1 MELRKRLQ
9 SSEPSFQVV
18 TGALMLAFLILSATI
33 APSARA
39 QTYSVLHRFSGQ
51 DGEFPQG
58 RLTLDTTGHGY
69 GTAMD
74 GGANGYG
81 TLFTLS
87 SKQQTIYSFTGSSGS
102 YPLSG
107 VTRDTAGNLYTT
119 NATGGNGGCGTVIKL
134 DTKGNETVLYS
145 FDGGPDDG
153 DQPQSALFLDPAG
166 NLYGTTV
173 LGGSRN
179 SGTVFKLSA
188 SGAETILYQFSGGE
202 YDGAYPYYGLTGDT
216 NGNFYGTTAG
226 DGSST
231 WGTIF
236 EISATGTYSTLYNFT
251 GGLDGGRPKTGLHR
265 DSAGNLY
272 GTTKVGGV
280 YGNGTVFELGANGV
294 ETVLYS
300 FTGGVD
306 GSQPESGV
314 LEDAAGNF
322 YGTTVYGGASSFG
335 TVFKLDTLRNETVL
349 HSFEGGS
356 DGQYPHA
363 PLVQDAK
370 GNLYGTTS
378 EGGATYG
385 TIFRIAP

>member
-1 MELRKRLQ
+1 MEPQKRLQ
-9 SSEPSFQVV
+9 RSESTSQIVFVAR
-18 TGALMLAFLILSATI
+18 TFAFLILFAI
-33 APSARA
+33 ILPLARA
-39 QTYSVLHRFSGQ
+39 QTYSVLYRFSGLN
-51 DGEFPQG
+51 GEFPQG
-58 RLTLDTTGHGY
+58 RLTLDTSGHGY

-87 SKQQTIYSFTGSSGS
+87 SKQQTIYSFTGSGGS

-119 NATGGNGGCGTVIKL
+119 TAMGGQLGCGAVIKL

-145 FDGGPDDG
+145 FCSGSNDG
-153 DQPQSALFLDPAG
+153 DQPQSALLLDSVG

-179 SGTVFKLSA
+179 FGTVFKVSA
-188 SGAETILYQFSGGE
+188 SGVETILYNFLGGTN
-202 YDGAYPYYGLTGDT
+202 DGAYPYYGLTGDT
-216 NGNFYGTTAG
+216 NGNFYGTTGG

-231 WGTIF
+231 WGTVF
-236 EISATGTYSTLYNFT
+236 EITASGHYSTLYRFT

-265 DSAGNLY
+265 DSVGNLY
-272 GTTKVGGV
+272 GTTKAGGAF
-280 YGNGTVFELGANGV
+280 GNGTVFEVSASGI

-300 FTGGVD
+300 FTGGAD

-335 TVFKLDTLRNETVL
+335 TVYKLDKLGNEIVL
-349 HSFEGGS
+349 HSFEGGL

-363 PLVQDAK
+363 PLVNDPK
-370 GNLYGTTS
+370 GSVYGTTS
-378 EGGATYG
+378 EGGKGYG
-385 TIFRIAP
+385 TIFKIAP

>member
-1 MELRKRLQ
+1 MEPMKQLQ
-9 SSEPSFQVV
+9 STEPTFQIGTVV
-18 TGALMLAFLILSATI
+18 LMLAFLILSATI
-33 APSARA
+33 TPSARA

-87 SKQQTIYSFTGSSGS
+87 SKQQTIYSFTGSGGS

-119 NATGGNGGCGTVIKL
+119 NAMGGNGGCGTVIKL

-145 FDGGPDDG
+145 FYGGSDG
-153 DQPQSALFLDPAG
+153 DQPQSALSLDSAG

-173 LGGSRN
+173 LGGSHN
-179 SGTVFKLSA
+179 MGTVFEISA
-188 SGAETILYQFSGGE
+188 SGSETVLHAFSGGE
-202 YDGAYPYYGLTGDT
+202 YDGAYPYYGLNADPS
-216 NGNFYGTTAG
+216 GNFYGTTG
-226 DGSST
+226 SGGSSA
-231 WGTIF
+231 WGTVF
-236 EISATGTYSTLYNFT
+236 KISAAGNYSTLYSFT
-251 GGLDGGRPKTGLHR
+251 GGLDGGHPKTGLHR
-265 DSAGNLY
+265 DNAGNLY
-272 GTTKVGGV
+272 GTTKAGGAF
-280 YGNGTVFELGANGV
+280 GNGTVFELDAKGI

-300 FTGGVD
+300 FTGGAD
-306 GSQPESGV
+306 GSQPEAGV
-314 LEDAAGNF
+314 LEDAAGNL
-322 YGTTVYGGASSFG
+322 YGTTVYGGVSSFG
-335 TVFKLDTLRNETVL
+335 TVFKLDQLGNETVL

-385 TIFRIAP
+385 TIFKIAP